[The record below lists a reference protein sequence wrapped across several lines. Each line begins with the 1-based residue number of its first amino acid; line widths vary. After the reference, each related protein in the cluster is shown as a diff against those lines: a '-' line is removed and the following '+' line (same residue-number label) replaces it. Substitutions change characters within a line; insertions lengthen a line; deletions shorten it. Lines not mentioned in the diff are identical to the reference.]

1 MERYEQAYRTR
12 TNPFIFPMSSSSAT
26 TSAPST
32 TALAGKYLTV
42 VLENEAYGLNVLKIR
57 EIIRLQKITPVP
69 QLPAYVKG
77 VINLRG
83 RVIPIVDLR
92 VKFGLK
98 AEFAERTCIVVVQVK
113 LPTEQIVQM
122 GLIVDSVEEVVTL
135 SGAEIEPT
143 PEFGIQIDTAYL
155 LGMAKVKGQVKTLL
169 DIDRVVS
176 PEAVQAMTEAA
187 G

>member
-1 MERYEQAYRTR
+1 
-12 TNPFIFPMSSSSAT
+12 MSTAAETAT
-26 TSAPST
+26 AN
-32 TALAGKYLTV
+32 TASLAGKYLTV

-69 QLPAYVKG
+69 QMPEFVKG

-98 AEFAERTCIVVVQVK
+98 AEVTERTCIVVVQVK
-113 LPTEQIVQM
+113 VSADQTVQM
-122 GLIVDSVEEVVTL
+122 GLIVDSVEEVANLV
-135 SGAEIEPT
+135 AADIEPT
-143 PEFGIQIDTAYL
+143 PEFGAKLDTTYL

-169 DIDRVVS
+169 DLDRVVA
-176 PEAVQAMTEAA
+176 PETVRVLSQAA